1 MQYLQRHA
9 GGVVVFRN
17 ALDSSFILPD
27 YARLT
32 RPSLWSAI
40 VQESI
45 KVWAMTKSTASTWS
59 EVCTLKMNCGFF
71 RMLIQNRSGKL
82 FLGETIT
89 CIGSIKRKTN
99 HQPSSSVNCTLLF
112 IYFNGGCYLFVFQI
126 WIVSGSLMLC
136 CRACSSNKSKKY
148 LTARGTGRL
157 VLRMAVNK
165 SSTNFCSVPWQR
177 VEQDKCKGEWGVM
190 HIF

>member
-112 IYFNGGCYLFVFQI
+112 IYLFILTVAVTSLFSKYGSSPGRWCCAAGPAHPTSRKSIWQPEGRDDWCWGWPWINHPQTSAVCPDNESSKTNVRGG
-126 WIVSGSLMLC
+126 G
-136 CRACSSNKSKKY
+136 
-148 LTARGTGRL
+148 G
-157 VLRMAVNK
+157 
-165 SSTNFCSVPWQR
+165 
-177 VEQDKCKGEWGVM
+177 
-190 HIF
+190 